1 MLPLPAL
8 GETTTS
14 KRGRM
19 RDAGAW
25 ANGGAGRRAGAM
37 ATANSNPGRGPV
49 VTAGRRASLGADGVG
64 ALGLINPYQGKRG
77 ALKPKP
83 HAKNQIGKYYAKI
96 LGEGYYSIHHQVWRC
111 QGRKDLGQAKSE
123 YPEVLNDLG
132 LGRLGDGQALW
143 GQIDNRIFHCPTT

>member
-37 ATANSNPGRGPV
+37 ATANSSPGRGPV
-49 VTAGRRASLGADGVG
+49 VTAGRQASLGADGVG
-64 ALGLINPYQGKRG
+64 ALGLINPYQEKRG

-96 LGEGYYSIHHQVWRC
+96 LGEGYYSIHPPGVEMSRQ
-111 QGRKDLGQAKSE
+111 E
-123 YPEVLNDLG
+123 G
-132 LGRLGDGQALW
+132 LGTSKVRV
-143 GQIDNRIFHCPTT
+143 P